1 MWINNLK
8 IAIVEQNTKLLEE
21 LLSDI
26 PHFEKKEDIE
36 QVKYLLQE
44 ASSMMHILRED
55 AATTMKQI
63 KKNLDFLRSNDIITS
78 KNLDIKL

>member
-8 IAIVEQNTKLLEE
+8 IAIIEQNTKLLDE
-21 LLSDI
+21 LLGDI
-26 PHFEKKEDIE
+26 PRFEKKEEIE

-44 ASSMMHILRED
+44 ANSMMHILKED
-55 AATTMKQI
+55 TATTMKQI
-63 KKNLDFLRSNDIITS
+63 KKNLDFLRSNDIPTS

>member
-8 IAIVEQNTKLLEE
+8 IAIVEQNTKLLDE

-26 PHFEKKEDIE
+26 PHFEQKEDIE

-44 ASSMMHILRED
+44 ASSMMHILKED
-55 AATTMKQI
+55 TVATMKQI
-63 KKNLDFLRSNDIITS
+63 KKNLDFLRSNDIPTS